1 MKGCDGLDIVLGGGR
16 QEFFGSDRGGTWRKT
31 DDDLVQQWLGGAA
44 DRRYVTTAAELPVL
58 APNDE
63 VLGLFGD
70 GHLSRS
76 GWLVQF
82 PALFTPCEQIILVNE
97 IW

>member
-16 QEFFGSDRGGTWRKT
+16 QEFFGSDRGGTRRKT

-44 DRRYVTTAAELPVL
+44 DRRYVTTAAELPLLV
-58 APNDE
+58 PNDE

-70 GHLSRS
+70 GHLSYVAERAAGRNLAPLS
-76 GWLVQF
+76 QV
-82 PALFTPCEQIILVNE
+82 VSRK
-97 IW
+97 